1 VTPPT
6 GRAKPV
12 DRMPGSVTS
21 VFSEAADFE
30 ATLRED
36 GCLGMLV
43 TGQGAFRARLTQ
55 IALHRLRIS
64 ASEETLPRIA
74 LFAVP
79 AEMIL
84 VALPI
89 SGEPMPVWGGIRMRA
104 GEIITLGADRPIYM
118 RTEGACRWSSIWVP
132 AAEFVGYGSAMTGNS
147 FSISSAA
154 QWWRLQ
160 PATSRYLRQLH
171 AAAVNLVGS
180 RSTALSV
187 AETAH
192 GLEQQLIEAMIE
204 CFSKARA
211 IEAMPATTERRDIA
225 ARFEALLQ
233 TEPEHFLSISKICAA
248 LGVSAQMFR
257 KSCEEQ
263 LGMGPSEYVRRWRMQ
278 HEHRALRNGNPV
290 TASVSKIARRYGL
303 PRSWPICQQL
313 PGRLWR
319 TAISHLAAKFARHS
333 GAVVAPA
340 CVKLTHGFP
349 ER

>member
-6 GRAKPV
+6 WRASLV
-12 DRMPGSVTS
+12 IEMPGSVTS

-30 ATLRED
+30 AALREE

-43 TGQGAFRARLTQ
+43 TGLGAFRARLTR

-64 ASEETLPRIA
+64 AGEEELPRIA

-104 GEIITLGADRPIYM
+104 GEIITLGADRPIHM

-171 AAAVNLVGS
+171 AAAVNLVGTRS
-180 RSTALSV
+180 RALSI

-192 GLEQQLIEAMIE
+192 GLEQQLIEAMVE
-204 CFSKARA
+204 CFSKGRA
-211 IEAMPATTERRDIA
+211 IEAMPVTTERRDIA
-225 ARFEALLQ
+225 ARFEVLLQ
-233 TEPEHFLSISKICAA
+233 TEPEQFLPIAKICAA
-248 LGVSAQMFR
+248 LGVSAQILR
-257 KSCEEQ
+257 ISCEEQ

-278 HEHRALRNGNPV
+278 HVHRALRTANPA
-290 TASVSKIARRYGL
+290 TASVSEIARRYGF
-303 PRSWPICQQL
+303 RD
-313 PGRLWR
+313 PGR
-319 TAISHLAAKFARHS
+319 FATNYR
-333 GAVVAPA
+333 AVYGELPSATLRRSLRGITEVSLHRP
-340 CVKLTHGFP
+340 V
-349 ER
+349 